1 MRNAIKR
8 SGTDEDALT
17 RVIVTRAEKDL
28 KDLKELYHERN
39 SVALDDAVSKE
50 TAGDYKKF
58 LLTLLGKE
66 D

>member
-28 KDLKELYHERN
+28 KDLKELYYERN
-39 SVALDDAVSKE
+39 SVALDEAVSKE
-50 TAGDYKKF
+50 TTGDYEKF

>member
-8 SGTDEDALT
+8 SGTDEDELT